1 MISEPFDRLYQKY
14 QQLQN
19 REARDQW
26 IKQLIAAAYIMTV
39 NTHNTRARSC
49 VLAIGNRHR
58 QSQYK
63 RMSRRN
69 IRTLWQIALY
79 PDPQDIILI
88 EQFLR
93 RVQAGTAASLFQRP
107 AQKPRKTAQ
116 KSLKKPEQYQSTPE
130 ITDSLEL
137 QPPANWQMPVHQ
149 HQPVVIH
156 HRPRRRI

>member
-1 MISEPFDRLYQKY
+1 MISEPFDKLYQKY
-14 QQLQN
+14 QQLPN
-19 REARDQW
+19 RSARDQW

-58 QSQYK
+58 QSLYK

-79 PDPQDIILI
+79 PSSQDTILI
-88 EQFLR
+88 EQFLK

-107 AQKPRKTAQ
+107 AQKPRRTAQ
-116 KSLKKPEQYQSTPE
+116 KSLKPPQQYTSTPG
-130 ITDSLEL
+130 ITDSLEE